1 MIYVLVLF
9 AVLAALLLIN
19 NPKNKDTYRFIF
31 IIFSFS
37 LVAVFDTI
45 AASKTISYQ
54 YTGNPLY
61 ALDYR
66 IFTKLSSRK
75 LSYYFLIHISSVCCI
90 LYTAA
95 CSFFSF
101 GYMMPHL
108 KKYRIFSTVISCALY
123 LLFNNPSLNT
133 RIYQLI
139 FYHGLPLDLL
149 RAFSLM
155 RNISC
160 ILLIADAFVN
170 NIILFGYCRGTS
182 VWLKKWQI
190 NSYNIY
196 QLSLNMLFSVFII
209 QDTVWSFDTGLLAE
223 KALSFSRK
231 SYFMS
236 GNSYILLGLIILFVS
251 VFMLFS
257 VFHYKTFGSMIKLKG
272 FFLNRSAQKTKKQLR
287 TYFHSFKN
295 HLLTVESLADQGLSA
310 GTAAQKDE
318 MFRKIKTLSENSMAN
333 ISAMLDSFNSV
344 DLDENDDDIISCIE
358 TAIIGS
364 DIPPDIRIT
373 KHYSTNPRMLTF
385 DYFHITEMFKNIFR
399 NAADAITA
407 SGRTDGEIAVYI
419 NSDKDIFEVSI
430 RDNGTG
436 MSAKTKR
443 RMFRPLYTTKVKKN
457 YWGVGMFYVHNVV
470 SSHGGFIRV
479 LSTPG
484 KGTQISIFFP
494 CRQGF

>member
-1 MIYVLVLF
+1 MSVNIFENCEPVEKPHSDAISVQLF
-9 AVLAALLLIN
+9 
-19 NPKNKDTYRFIF
+19 F
-31 IIFSFS
+31 
-37 LVAVFDTI
+37 
-45 AASKTISYQ
+45 
-54 YTGNPLY
+54 
-61 ALDYR
+61 
-66 IFTKLSSRK
+66 
-75 LSYYFLIHISSVCCI
+75 C
-90 LYTAA
+90 
-95 CSFFSF
+95 F
-101 GYMMPHL
+101 GFMMPHL
-108 KKYRIFSTVISCALY
+108 KKYRLISVAASCMLY
-123 LLFNNPSLNT
+123 FIFNNPSLNT

-139 FYHGLPLDLL
+139 YYHGLSLNLL
-149 RAFSLM
+149 RAFSLV
-155 RNISC
+155 RDISC
-160 ILLIADAFVN
+160 VLLLADAFVN
-170 NIILFGYCRGTS
+170 NIILFQYCRNTS

-190 NSYNIY
+190 TSYNIY
-196 QLSLNMLFSVFII
+196 QLSLNVLFSIFVI
-209 QDTVWSFDTGLLAE
+209 QDTVWSFDVALLSE
-223 KALSFSRK
+223 KALSFSKK

-295 HLLTVESLADQGLSA
+295 HLLTVQSLAGQGLSA
-310 GTAAQKDE
+310 GTSAQKDE
-318 MFRKIKTLSENSMAN
+318 MFRKIKTLSETSMAN
-333 ISAMLDSFNSV
+333 ISAMLDSFNGV

-358 TAIIGS
+358 TAIAGPN
-364 DIPPDIRIT
+364 IPPGIKII

-399 NAADAITA
+399 NAVDAITA
-407 SGRTDGEIAVYI
+407 SERTNGEISVYI

-430 RDNGTG
+430 RDNGIG
-436 MSAKTKR
+436 MSAKTRR
-443 RMFRPLYTTKVKKN
+443 RMFRPMYTTKVKKN

-494 CRQGF
+494 CDAKQGF